1 MSRKRKLPDHLVG
14 VHDHVEAIIDKL
26 NEGSRDVC
34 YLVIHGMGGIG
45 KTTLAKAV
53 FNQISNR
60 FAVCSFL
67 SDIREYA
74 KHQRIVDLQKTLLLE
89 ILQSQFLE
97 TLTSVDMGIEMIR
110 KTLCDKKVLLIL
122 DDVDNRDQLS
132 KLAGKSD
139 WFGSGSRIIITTRDI
154 NFLPIKEKDKES
166 SFQAHSQEFQYYKM
180 KEMDFFY
187 ALRLFSKHAFEM
199 DLPPH
204 DFDDIS
210 RKITITTGGL
220 PLAIAV
226 IGSSLQGKS
235 KTSWKVTLQKLKS
248 VPNREV
254 FNKLKVSYDMLE
266 PEQQEIFLD
275 IACFF
280 IGKDILHPSYMWK
293 ASNYFPEMELL
304 VLTHKSLI
312 KITKDLKFWMHD
324 QLRDLGREIVRCED
338 INFPENCSRL
348 WEPEFALEVV
358 QRKKGTQKVVALKL
372 TRLSKKQ
379 TFTSEQ
385 FSKLPNLRF
394 LELEGGDFVG
404 DFQNLLSKLTWLT
417 WVGCPLDLSATNLCL
432 EKLVVLLLS
441 RSDIT
446 EDWAGWKSCLV
457 SENLKVIEIYF
468 GTSMKRIPDFSKCS
482 NLRRLTIQ
490 SCASLLV
497 NDGSL
502 SQLEHLKYLKI
513 CSWNIVTLYSPIEAN
528 RCDDLFPKPSIFGS
542 LKSLSTLIIKGMS
555 IHELP
560 HSIGEMTSLN
570 ELSLTNSN
578 LPKLPNSVGDLRMLR
593 TMTLTDSWIAKLP
606 KTIGGL
612 ESLLE
617 LDLTRTRIRKLPAS
631 IGNLKKLRK
640 MSMLQAPIKKLPK
653 EIGGLESLLVLDL
666 NYTKITKL
674 PTSIGKLKQL
684 EILGVIGT
692 AIRELP
698 KAIWMLK
705 NLKVLNA
712 GYCENMEGEIPSEIE
727 GLSFL
732 RGLQLSKSKIRRL
745 PTTMNKLSHLQQL
758 CLDQCYEL
766 EQLPKL
772 PVSLKELKFSPL
784 LLWTALDLSYLSN
797 LVDLHIKYDT
807 PWFPEFRQGAPN
819 IKWIEGL
826 YCLEKLTLV
835 IGDVK
840 LPRINLATLSCLRI
854 LEITCVRLQS
864 LKGLPS
870 SLEELTLRHVKS
882 PMKRSL
888 FSNLKNLSRLWFYH
902 SQLRK
907 VEFDDVLGQQLEKLR
922 MLGFHEDK
930 LLRRL
935 TISGL
940 EGLQQFSTRS
950 CPALMEIQGVE
961 KLESLEELSID
972 ECSFLE
978 RLPAL
983 SKLKKLRVLSLGGLP
998 PEGLPDLSKFKEL
1011 RHLSLTGFPR
1021 EKSLDL
1027 HIPDTCLVHFEL
1039 FLGTYKAWKDACRNG
1054 AGDIFNR
1061 L

>member
-1 MSRKRKLPDHLVG
+1 MLGFAFSEIMKGSEGAKRLKDVKLKTELYRGDLKKHEKKGRCEEVQQWKKALKAVARIVGWEMKDKCQGEIINNIVYEVLTKLMSRKRKLPDHLVG
-14 VHDHVEAIIDKL
+14 IHDHVEAIIDKL

-34 YLVIHGMGGIG
+34 YLVIHGMGGI
-45 KTTLAKAV
+45 
-53 FNQISNR
+53 
-60 FAVCSFL
+60 
-67 SDIREYA
+67 
-74 KHQRIVDLQKTLLLE
+74 
-89 ILQSQFLE
+89 
-97 TLTSVDMGIEMIR
+97 
-110 KTLCDKKVLLIL
+110 
-122 DDVDNRDQLS
+122 
-132 KLAGKSD
+132 
-139 WFGSGSRIIITTRDI
+139 
-154 NFLPIKEKDKES
+154 
-166 SFQAHSQEFQYYKM
+166 
-180 KEMDFFY
+180 
-187 ALRLFSKHAFEM
+187 
-199 DLPPH
+199 
-204 DFDDIS
+204 
-210 RKITITTGGL
+210 GGL

-293 ASNYFPEMELL
+293 ASNYFSEMELL
-304 VLTHKSLI
+304 VLTRKSLI

-358 QRKKGTQKVVALKL
+358 QRKKGTHKVVALKL

-394 LELEGGDFVG
+394 LELEGGDFAG

-578 LPKLPNSVGDLRMLR
+578 LPKLPNSVGGLRMLR

-606 KTIGGL
+606 KTI
-612 ESLLE
+612 
-617 LDLTRTRIRKLPAS
+617 
-631 IGNLKKLRK
+631 
-640 MSMLQAPIKKLPK
+640 
-653 EIGGLESLLVLDL
+653 
-666 NYTKITKL
+666 
-674 PTSIGKLKQL
+674 
-684 EILGVIGT
+684 
-692 AIRELP
+692 
-698 KAIWMLK
+698 
-705 NLKVLNA
+705 
-712 GYCENMEGEIPSEIE
+712 
-727 GLSFL
+727 
-732 RGLQLSKSKIRRL
+732 
-745 PTTMNKLSHLQQL
+745 
-758 CLDQCYEL
+758 
-766 EQLPKL
+766 
-772 PVSLKELKFSPL
+772 
-784 LLWTALDLSYLSN
+784 
-797 LVDLHIKYDT
+797 
-807 PWFPEFRQGAPN
+807 
-819 IKWIEGL
+819 
-826 YCLEKLTLV
+826 
-835 IGDVK
+835 
-840 LPRINLATLSCLRI
+840 
-854 LEITCVRLQS
+854 
-864 LKGLPS
+864 
-870 SLEELTLRHVKS
+870 
-882 PMKRSL
+882 
-888 FSNLKNLSRLWFYH
+888 
-902 SQLRK
+902 
-907 VEFDDVLGQQLEKLR
+907 
-922 MLGFHEDK
+922 
-930 LLRRL
+930 
-935 TISGL
+935 
-940 EGLQQFSTRS
+940 
-950 CPALMEIQGVE
+950 
-961 KLESLEELSID
+961 
-972 ECSFLE
+972 
-978 RLPAL
+978 
-983 SKLKKLRVLSLGGLP
+983 
-998 PEGLPDLSKFKEL
+998 
-1011 RHLSLTGFPR
+1011 
-1021 EKSLDL
+1021 
-1027 HIPDTCLVHFEL
+1027 
-1039 FLGTYKAWKDACRNG
+1039 
-1054 AGDIFNR
+1054 
-1061 L
+1061 